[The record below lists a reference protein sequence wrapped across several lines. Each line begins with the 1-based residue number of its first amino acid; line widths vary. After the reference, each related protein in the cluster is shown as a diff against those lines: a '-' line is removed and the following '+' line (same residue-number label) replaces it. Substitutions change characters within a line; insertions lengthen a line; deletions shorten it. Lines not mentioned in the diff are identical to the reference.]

1 MARRSKWPAY
11 RTKLPLCWRT
21 EIRMALQRTLPRFLL
36 VAMAAYLLLVAPTLT
51 DRLAGLATAQSN
63 EKSDERETRKTP
75 AMREQTYK
83 KLSESREFAE
93 VEQYGEALDVLNRMM
108 ERGGLNSYEA
118 AQAYNFYGFI
128 YFSQERF
135 QDAVRAYQ
143 NVLAQENL
151 PIALETA
158 TIYSLAQLFFAIEDY
173 EQAIVMIN
181 RWLAQA
187 EDPGPEPYI
196 LLAQAYYQKKQFAEA
211 IKPVETAIQIAAA
224 DGKPPKERWL
234 LLLRVFYFELGDYD
248 KVAEILHQLLVMNP
262 KREYWIQLSGIYGER
277 EQPRRQL
284 LAYKMAYLQ
293 GMLTKGRE
301 IVTLSQLYLQAEV
314 PYKAGVVLEKGLNDG
329 LVEKNARNY
338 RLLSQAWTLARED
351 SKAIPTLIQAARLS
365 DDGELDIRLARAY
378 ANLGQW
384 SQAAD
389 AATQAIAKGGLRR
402 SDQANILLGMSLYN
416 LDRYQQ
422 AISAFRAAR
431 EDERSRRDAARWITH
446 IGSEQQRQASL
457 REAINR

>member
-1 MARRSKWPAY
+1 MAP
-11 RTKLPLCWRT
+11 P
-21 EIRMALQRTLPRFLL
+21 RTLSRL
-36 VAMAAYLLLVAPTLT
+36 VLFGVSACLLLAAPMFSA
-51 DRLAGLATAQSN
+51 DRLTGVAFAQSDD
-63 EKSDERETRKTP
+63 KSEERKTRKTP

-83 KLSESREFAE
+83 RLSESREFAE
-93 VEQYGEALDVLNRMM
+93 AEQYGEALRVLNRMI

-128 YFSQERF
+128 YFSQEKY
-135 QDAVRAYQ
+135 QDAIRAYQ

-151 PIALETA
+151 PIAMETA
-158 TIYSLAQLFFAIEDY
+158 TIYSLAQLYFAIEDY
-173 EQAIVMIN
+173 GQAIAMIN
-181 RWLAQA
+181 RWLERT

-196 LLAQAYYQKKQFAEA
+196 LLAQAYYQKKEYREA
-211 IKPVETAIQIAAA
+211 IIPVETAIRIAAA
-224 DGKPPKERWL
+224 DGDPPKERWL
-234 LLLRVFYFELGDYD
+234 LLLRVFYFELEDYD
-248 KVAEILHQLLVMNP
+248 KVAEILHQLLAMNP
-262 KREYWIQLSGIYGER
+262 KREYWLQLSGIYGER
-277 EQPRRQL
+277 DQPRRQL
-284 LAYKMAYLQ
+284 LAYEMAYIQ
-293 GMLTKGRE
+293 GILRSGRE

-314 PYKAGVVLEKGLNDG
+314 PYKAGVVLEKGINDG
-329 LVEKNARNY
+329 LVEKTARNY

-351 SKAIPTLIQAARLS
+351 EKAIPTLIQAARLS

-384 SQAAD
+384 SQAVD

-416 LDRYQQ
+416 LDRYPQ
-422 AISAFRAAR
+422 AISAFSAAR
-431 EDERSRRDAARWITH
+431 KDERSRRDAARWIAH